1 MRKLQIIMTGVAIAA
16 FISTPAFASDHG
28 HNNKHDQH
36 KSHWGYSG
44 EAGPGHWGSLKKEYS
59 ACSAGTQQS
68 PINIQTQRALASKVG
83 EIKFSYQ
90 PTPVAVVNNGHTIQV
105 NYAPGNT
112 MTVSGKTYDLLQ
124 FHFHSPSEHMIND
137 KHSNMEVH
145 LVHKGADGKLAVV
158 GVMMNT
164 GSMLNALAPVW
175 NRLPHE
181 LNKVTLNPGTI
192 NAADLLPNN
201 TQNYYHYM
209 GSLTTPPCTE
219 SVSWYVMKDAV
230 EVAAKQSA
238 KFSNLIEENARP
250 VQGKNRRFILAN
262 E

>member
-1 MRKLQIIMTGVAIAA
+1 MIKLRSTITGAAIAV
-16 FISTPAFASDHG
+16 FMSTPSFASDHG
-28 HNNKHDQH
+28 AKHDQH

-44 EAGPGHWGSLKKEYS
+44 EAGPEHWGSLKADYS
-59 ACSAGTQQS
+59 ACGAGTQQS

-83 EIKFSYQ
+83 NIQFSYK
-90 PTPVAVVNNGHTIQV
+90 PTPVKVLNNGHTIQV

-112 MTVSGKTYDLLQ
+112 MTVGDKTYELLQ

-137 KHSNMEVH
+137 KHSEMEVH
-145 LVHKGADGKLAVV
+145 LVHKAADGKLAVV

-164 GSMLNALAPVW
+164 GKALDVLAPVW
-175 NRLPHE
+175 SHLPHE
-181 LNKVTLNPGTI
+181 LNKITLNPGTI
-192 NAADLLPNN
+192 NAADLLPANS
-201 TQNYYHYM
+201 QNYYHYM

-230 EVAAKQSA
+230 EVAAKQVA
-238 KFSNLIEENARP
+238 KFADLIDKNARP
-250 VQGKNRRFILAN
+250 VQDVNRRFILNN